1 MEKRHKTTLAR
12 TLTLTIVC
20 TKLLLVGALF
30 IPFLLAVEYPSQ
42 RENVAAESPVLVPV
56 PVVQKPPPRE
66 LTRIYSI
73 VRAHRPDITEAEAW
87 ELADVIFK
95 ESSGYGLDPMLVL
108 AVIDVESKFQYGA
121 VSPAGARGIMQIL
134 PYVAKSLVQKVGL
147 HQPPNS
153 NSFRPEFLDDPV
165 LNIKLGVYYLHDL
178 KKNFRNLTH
187 TLIAYNMGPTET
199 KNRLENDMEIPEE
212 YSTLVL
218 AAYHQYKN
226 GETNPS
232 TF

>member
-20 TKLLLVGALF
+20 TKLALVGALF
-30 IPFLLAVEYPSQ
+30 IPFLVTMEYRQQ
-42 RENVAAESPVLVPV
+42 RETVAESPIFVPV
-56 PVVQKPPPRE
+56 PVAQKPPPRE
-66 LTRIYSI
+66 LMRIYSI
-73 VRAHRPDITEAEAW
+73 VRSHRPDITEAEAW
-87 ELADVIFK
+87 EISEVILE

-134 PYVAKSLVQKVGL
+134 PYVAKSLVQKIGL
-147 HQPPNS
+147 HQLS
-153 NSFRPEFLDDPV
+153 HTKSFRPEFLDDPV

-178 KKNFRNLTH
+178 KKSFRNLTH
-187 TLIAYNMGPTET
+187 ALTAYNMGPTET
-199 KNRLENDMEIPEE
+199 KNRLENDLEIPEE

-218 AAYHQYKN
+218 AAYQQYKS
-226 GETNPS
+226 GKTKPPA
-232 TF
+232 F

>member
-12 TLTLTIVC
+12 TLTLMIAC
-20 TKLLLVGALF
+20 TKMVLAGALF
-30 IPFLLAVEYPSQ
+30 IPFLLTVEYRSQ
-42 RENVAAESPVLVPV
+42 PEIVSELPAMIPV
-56 PVVQKPPPRE
+56 PVAQKPPPRE
-66 LTRIYSI
+66 LMRIYSI
-73 VRAHRPDITEAEAW
+73 VRSHRPDITEAEAW
-87 ELADVIFK
+87 DLSEVILE

-134 PYVAKSLVQKVGL
+134 PYVAQSLVQKIGL
-147 HQPPNS
+147 HQLVHV

-165 LNIKLGVYYLHDL
+165 INIKLGVYYLHDL
-178 KKNFRNLTH
+178 KKSFRSLTH
-187 TLIAYNMGPTET
+187 ALTAYNMGPTET

-218 AAYHQYKN
+218 AAYRQYKSGN
-226 GETNPS
+226 TNPA

>member
-20 TKLLLVGALF
+20 TKLALVGALF
-30 IPFLLAVEYPSQ
+30 IPFLLTMEYRQQ
-42 RENVAAESPVLVPV
+42 RETVAESPILVPV
-56 PVVQKPPPRE
+56 PVAQKPPPRE
-66 LTRIYSI
+66 LMRIYSI
-73 VRAHRPDITEAEAW
+73 VRSHRPDITEAEAW
-87 ELADVIFK
+87 EISEVILE

-108 AVIDVESKFQYGA
+108 AVIDVESKFQYEA

-134 PYVAKSLVQKVGL
+134 PYVAKSLVQKIGL
-147 HQPPNS
+147 HQLS
-153 NSFRPEFLDDPV
+153 HSKSFRPEFLDDPV

-178 KKNFRNLTH
+178 KKSFRNLTH
-187 TLIAYNMGPTET
+187 ALTAYNMGPTET
-199 KNRLENDMEIPEE
+199 KNRLENDLEIPEE

-218 AAYHQYKN
+218 AAYQQYKS
-226 GETNPS
+226 GKTKQP

>member
-20 TKLLLVGALF
+20 TKLALVGALF
-30 IPFLLAVEYPSQ
+30 IPFLLTMEYRQQ
-42 RENVAAESPVLVPV
+42 RETVAESPILVPV
-56 PVVQKPPPRE
+56 PVAQKPPPRE
-66 LTRIYSI
+66 LMRIYSI
-73 VRAHRPDITEAEAW
+73 VRSHRPDITEAEAW
-87 ELADVIFK
+87 EISEVILE

-108 AVIDVESKFQYGA
+108 AVIDVESKFQYEA

-134 PYVAKSLVQKVGL
+134 PYVAKSLVQKIGL
-147 HQPPNS
+147 HQLS
-153 NSFRPEFLDDPV
+153 HSKSFRPEFLDDPV

-178 KKNFRNLTH
+178 KKSFRNLTH
-187 TLIAYNMGPTET
+187 ALTAYNMGPTET
-199 KNRLENDMEIPEE
+199 KNRLENDLEIPEE

-218 AAYHQYKN
+218 AAYRQYKS
-226 GETNPS
+226 GKTKQT